1 MLAHELIEQS
11 KALME
16 PYKSKKHAIAAAAN
30 FLHVEREKLR
40 NQIHTSMTAEQ
51 AIEQSENIA
60 ILKYEIQ
67 SLKGRCK
74 RL

>member
-1 MLAHELIEQS
+1 MLAHELIEKS

-16 PYKSKKHAIAAAAN
+16 GYTRKKYALAAAAN

-40 NQIHTSMTAEQ
+40 NQIHSSMTADQ

-74 RL
+74 SL